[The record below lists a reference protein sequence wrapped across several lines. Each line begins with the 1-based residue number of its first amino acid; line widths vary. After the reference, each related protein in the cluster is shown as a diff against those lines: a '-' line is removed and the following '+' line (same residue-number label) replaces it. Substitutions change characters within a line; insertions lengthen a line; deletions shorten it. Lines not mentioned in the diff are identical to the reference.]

1 MSVPDG
7 PTDSISGML
16 LIYGSLV
23 SNVVARTKQL
33 FAIASRSNIGQRMSQ
48 QAIYQLDNSVV
59 FIARKH
65 TDARC

>member
-1 MSVPDG
+1 MSAPDG

-23 SNVVARTKQL
+23 SNVVARTKQ